1 MKTATIN
8 TDKGDI
14 LLFVFLLAGTAGG
27 FVMGYYFRDV
37 FPVKRALE
45 S

>member
-27 FVMGYYFRDV
+27 FVMGYYFRELFTKKKV
-37 FPVKRALE
+37 VE
-45 S
+45 